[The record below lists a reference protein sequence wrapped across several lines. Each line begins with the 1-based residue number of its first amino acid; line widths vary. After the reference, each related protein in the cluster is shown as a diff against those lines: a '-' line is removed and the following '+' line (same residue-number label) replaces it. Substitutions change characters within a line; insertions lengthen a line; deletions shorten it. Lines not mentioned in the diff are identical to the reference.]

1 MHQDII
7 LLKVKTHYMRKIF
20 MLMLGMFTI
29 CLYTFAQNRTITGKV
44 TDEQG
49 NPIPLASVTVKGTNV
64 GTTTSNSGDFTLSVP
79 ESARTLVI
87 SSVGLAEREVA
98 ITGNTNYSINM
109 SATVSD
115 LQEVVVTGYSRI
127 KKSEYVGAAS
137 KIDKNQIELVPV
149 GSFDQILQGRAPGL
163 RVSAGSGQPGAS
175 ASVQIRGPKS
185 IGGGSTPLYVIDG
198 IPVEQSVFQS
208 YNPND
213 FETVD
218 IIKDASAAALYG
230 SSGAA
235 GVIVITTKRGR
246 PGQTRIMYRPQLG
259 ISQPGIQPFNM
270 MTSTEILQFQEN
282 LGKFIPGI
290 GLPGWRYSPVN
301 PANASLSQAQKDA
314 NAQILDSISNIN
326 TDWQDIFQRQGTFQ
340 SHDFSISGGTDKT
353 QFFTS
358 LGYYNEDGIG
368 ERSNLERYT
377 VRLNLTH
384 NADRLSAQFNSTIG
398 YNNRDFI
405 ESENGI
411 ALANP
416 FAAAYLALP
425 YHRLFKDDGT
435 VDVGSGKVGPNAY
448 QRIRDIERKS
458 NQMKATVSVN
468 LNYDITDNI
477 YIGTTLGGD
486 FRETNNI
493 TYFKPN
499 TFTTSVS
506 GFPTNFNQA
515 GSYTE
520 NFGRNFQGN
529 TRGFL
534 GYKNKFNDVHS
545 LDATVFAEYFFIRTK
560 NLGITAFNLNPKL
573 ANTPAA
579 IPQGQPTQIELFNRV
594 NGGKSESATVSYI
607 GNVKYSFADK
617 YFVDFTARRDGTSI
631 LPEPNR
637 WQNFYAAGVLWNVL
651 KEGFTQN
658 WNALST
664 LRIRASYGSSANAAN
679 FPFGDFGYLALYG
692 AGNYG
697 GLQTLTPT
705 TVGNPVADW
714 EYTNK
719 FNLGFEFGLMQERL
733 YGEMNLYNEI
743 TENLFITQQIPAES
757 GGSFLA
763 ASVNAGTMRNRGVEL
778 NLSYNI
784 LRQRNGLNWSVGG
797 NVAYNDNEITS
808 LGDEEEFEQGTSII
822 RVGLP
827 LGSHY
832 AVKWAGVDAATGNPL
847 YYDADGKIVTQFPD
861 AQIAEFGTFYAPWT
875 GGFNTSLRYKGLEI
889 GAFFNFQAKFSR
901 FNNQD
906 FFQLNHA
913 FALQGFNLRKEM
925 LTMWSQPGDVTNIQS
940 PLTQRQFSSK
950 DIQDASYL
958 RFRNLQVGYTFP
970 NSIIDK
976 LKYVQ
981 AFRFYAQ
988 AQNLYTWT
996 KWTGFDPEDN
1006 NNIAGYEYPLPRIF
1020 TVGVD
1025 ITF

>member
-1 MHQDII
+1 
-7 LLKVKTHYMRKIF
+7 MRKLL
-20 MLMLGMFTI
+20 LMVLGVVI
-29 CLYTFAQNRTITGKV
+29 ISGQLLAQQRTITGKV
-44 TDEQG
+44 TDDSG
-49 NPIPLASVTVKGTNV
+49 SPVANASVLVKGTTV
-64 GTTTSNSGDFTLSVP
+64 GTVTRGDGTYTLQVP

-87 SSVGLAEREVA
+87 SSVGLAEREVT
-98 ITGNTNYSINM
+98 ITGNTNYSTSL

-185 IGGGSTPLYVIDG
+185 IAGGSDPLYVIDG
-198 IPVEQSVFQS
+198 IPVEASVFQS

-230 SSGAA
+230 SSGAS
-235 GVIVITTKRGR
+235 GVIVITTKKGR
-246 PGQTRIMYRPQLG
+246 PGLTRIQYRPQFG
-259 ISQPGIQPFNM
+259 VSQPGSQPFNM
-270 MTSTEILQFQEN
+270 MNTTEILQFQEN
-282 LGKFIPGI
+282 LGMFIPGI
-290 GLPGWRYSPVN
+290 NLPGWRYSPNN

-314 NAQILDSISNIN
+314 NARILDSLGGIN
-326 TDWQDIFQRQGTFQ
+326 TDWQDIFQRQGSFQ
-340 SHDFSISGGTDKT
+340 SHDFSISGGSDKT
-353 QFFTS
+353 QFYTS

-377 VRLNLTH
+377 VRLNLSHT
-384 NADRLSAQFNSTIG
+384 ADRLTAQFNSTLG

-425 YHRLFKDDGT
+425 YHKLFREDGMA
-435 VDVGSGKVGPNAY
+435 DVGSGKVGPNAY
-448 QRIRDIERKS
+448 QRIRDIERYS
-458 NQMKATVSVN
+458 NQMKATVSLN
-468 LNYDITDNI
+468 LNYDITRNI

-493 TYFKPN
+493 TYVKPN
-499 TFTTSVS
+499 TFTTSRS
-506 GFPTNFNQA
+506 GFPTNFNQS

-529 TRGFL
+529 TRGFV
-534 GYKNKFNDVHS
+534 GFKNNFNDVHN
-545 LDATVFAEYFFIRTK
+545 LDVTVYTEYFFNRTK

-579 IPQGQPTQIELFNRV
+579 IPLGQPTQIELYNRV
-594 NGGKSESATVSYI
+594 NGGRSERATVSYL
-607 GNVKYSFADK
+607 GTLKYSFADK

-631 LPEPNR
+631 LPEENR
-637 WQNFYAAGVLWNVL
+637 FQNFFAGGLLWNVL
-651 KEGFTQN
+651 KEGFAQN

-664 LRIRASYGSSANAAN
+664 LRIRASYGSSANAQN
-679 FPFGDFGYLALYG
+679 FPFGDFGYLPLYG
-692 AGNYG
+692 PGNYG
-697 GLQTLTPT
+697 GLTTLRPT
-705 TVGNPVADW
+705 TVGNPIADW
-714 EYTNK
+714 EYTDK
-719 FNLGFEFGLMQERL
+719 ANLGFEFGLMQERL
-733 YGEMNLYNEI
+733 YGEINLYQEV
-743 TENLFITQQIPAES
+743 TRNLFISQQIPSEN
-757 GGSFLA
+757 GGAFLA
-763 ASVNAGTMRNRGVEL
+763 ASVNAGTMENKGVEL
-778 NLSYNI
+778 NLTYNI
-784 LRQRNGLNWSVGG
+784 LRQRTGINWSVSG
-797 NVAYNDNEITS
+797 NVAYNKNEITS

-832 AVKWAGVDAATGNPL
+832 AVKWAGVDAATGDPL
-847 YYDADGKIVTQFPD
+847 YYDADGKITSQFPD
-861 AQIAEFGTFYAPWT
+861 AQVAEFGTFYAPWT

-925 LTMWSQPGDVTNIQS
+925 LTMWSQPGDVTNIQK
-940 PLTQRQFSSK
+940 PTTQRQFSSK

-958 RFRNLQVGYTFP
+958 RFRNLQVGYSFP
-970 NSIIDK
+970 ATIINK
-976 LKYVQ
+976 LKYIQ

-996 KWTGFDPEDN
+996 KWSGFDPEDD

-1020 TVGVD
+1020 TIGVD

>member
-1 MHQDII
+1 
-7 LLKVKTHYMRKIF
+7 MRKLIMLLLGVLPFF
-20 MLMLGMFTI
+20 MQAL
-29 CLYTFAQNRTITGKV
+29 AQERTITGKV
-44 TDEQG
+44 TDSQG
-49 NPIPLASVTVKGTNV
+49 NPVPLASVTVKGTNI
-64 GTTTSNSGDFTLSVP
+64 GTSTSTTGEFTLSIPANAKV
-79 ESARTLVI
+79 LVV
-87 SSVGLAEREVA
+87 SSVGLVEKEIDIDNSSNYEITLSESLVDLEGVV
-98 ITGNTNYSINM
+98 ITGYTR
-109 SATVSD
+109 V
-115 LQEVVVTGYSRI
+115 

-137 KIDKNQIELVPV
+137 KIDKSQIELVPV

-185 IGGGSTPLYVIDG
+185 IAGGSDPLYVIDG
-198 IPVEQSVFQS
+198 IPVEASVFQS

-230 SSGAA
+230 SSGAS
-235 GVIVITTKRGR
+235 GVIVITTKRGK
-246 PGQTRIMYRPQLG
+246 PGQTRITYRPQLG
-259 ISQPGIQPFNM
+259 ISQPGSQPFNM
-270 MTSTEILQFQEN
+270 MNTAEILQFQEN
-282 LGKFIPGI
+282 LGMFIPGI
-290 GLPGWRYSPVN
+290 GLPGWRYSPIN
-301 PANASLSQAQKDA
+301 PANASLSQAQKDE
-314 NAQILDSISNIN
+314 NARILDSLRGIN
-326 TDWQDIFQRQGTFQ
+326 TDWQDIFQRQGSFQ
-340 SHDFSISGGTDKT
+340 SHDFSISGGTDRT
-353 QFFTS
+353 QFYTS

-377 VRLNLTH
+377 VRLNLSHT
-384 NADRLSAQFNSTIG
+384 ADRLTAQFNSTLG
-398 YNNRDFI
+398 YSNRDFI

-425 YHRLFKDDGT
+425 YHKLFKEDGT
-435 VDVGSGKVGPNAY
+435 ADVGSGKVGPNAY
-448 QRIRDIERKS
+448 QRIRDIERYN
-458 NQMKATVSVN
+458 NQMKATVSLN
-468 LNYDITDNI
+468 LNYDITKNI

-486 FRETNNI
+486 FRETNNV
-493 TYFKPN
+493 TYLKPN

-529 TRGFL
+529 TRGFI
-534 GYKNKFNDVHS
+534 GFRNNFNDVHN
-545 LDATVFAEYFFIRTK
+545 LDVTLYGEYFFNRSK

-573 ANTPAA
+573 SNTPAA
-579 IPQGQPTQIELFNRV
+579 IPQGQPTQIELYNRV
-594 NGGKSESATVSYI
+594 NGGRSERATVSYL
-607 GNVKYSFADK
+607 GTVKYSFAEK

-631 LPEPNR
+631 LPDVNR
-637 WQNFYAAGVLWNVL
+637 YQNFFAAGLLWNVL

-664 LRIRASYGSSANAAN
+664 LRIRASYGSSANAQN
-679 FPFGDFGYLALYG
+679 FPFGDFGYLPLYG
-692 AGNYG
+692 PGNYG
-697 GLQTLTPT
+697 GLTTLTPT
-705 TVGNPVADW
+705 TVGNPAADW
-714 EYTNK
+714 EYTDK
-719 FNLGFEFGLMQERL
+719 ANLGFEFGLMQERL
-733 YGEMNLYNEI
+733 YGELNLYNEI
-743 TENLFITQQIPAES
+743 TRNLFIEQQIPAEN

-763 ASVNAGTMRNRGVEL
+763 ADVNAGEMRNRGVEL
-778 NLSYNI
+778 NLTYNI
-784 LRQRNGLNWSVGG
+784 LRQRSGLNWSVSG

-832 AVKWAGVDAATGNPL
+832 SVKWAGVDAATGDPL
-847 YYDADGKIVTQFPD
+847 YYDAEGKITSQFPD
-861 AQIAEFGTFYAPWT
+861 AQVAEFGTFYAPWT
-875 GGFNTSLRYKGLEI
+875 GGFNTSLRFKGLEV

-925 LTMWSQPGDVTNIQS
+925 LTMWSQPGDVTNIQK
-940 PLTQRQFSSK
+940 PTTQRQFSSK

-958 RFRNLQVGYTFP
+958 RFRNLQVAY
-970 NSIIDK
+970 SIPATILNK
-976 LKYVQ
+976 IKYVE

-996 KWTGFDPEDN
+996 KWTGFDPEDD

-1020 TVGVD
+1020 TIGVD

>member
-1 MHQDII
+1 
-7 LLKVKTHYMRKIF
+7 MRKFF
-20 MLMLGMFTI
+20 MLLLGVFSFFMQT
-29 CLYTFAQNRTITGKV
+29 LAQERIITGKV
-44 TDEQG
+44 MDSQG
-49 NPIPLASVTVKGTNV
+49 NPVPLASVTVKGTNI
-64 GTTTSNSGDFTLSVP
+64 GTSTTTNGEFTLSVP
-79 ESARTLVI
+79 TNAKTLVV
-87 SSVGLAEREVA
+87 SSVGLMEREVEIDTRSNYEISLDPSTGDLEEVV
-98 ITGNTNYSINM
+98 ITGYTR
-109 SATVSD
+109 V
-115 LQEVVVTGYSRI
+115 

-137 KIDKNQIELVPV
+137 KIDKSQIELVPV

-185 IGGGSTPLYVIDG
+185 IAGGSDPLYVIDG
-198 IPVEQSVFQS
+198 IPVEASVFQS

-230 SSGAA
+230 SSGAS

-246 PGQTRIMYRPQLG
+246 PGQTRITYRPQLG
-259 ISQPGIQPFNM
+259 ISQPGSQPFNM
-270 MTSTEILQFQEN
+270 MNTAEILQFQEN

-290 GLPGWRYSPVN
+290 GLPGWRYSPNN
-301 PANASLSQAQKDA
+301 PANASLSQAQKDE
-314 NAQILDSISNIN
+314 NARILDSIGGIK
-326 TDWQDIFQRQGTFQ
+326 TDWQDIFQRQGSFQ
-340 SHDFSISGGTDKT
+340 SHDFSISGGTDRT
-353 QFFTS
+353 QFYTS

-377 VRLNLTH
+377 VRLNLSHT
-384 NADRLSAQFNSTIG
+384 ADRLTAQFNSTLG
-398 YNNRDFI
+398 YSNRDFI

-425 YHRLFKDDGT
+425 YHKLFREDGT
-435 VDVGSGKVGPNAY
+435 ADVGSGKVGPNAY
-448 QRIRDIERKS
+448 QRIRDIERYN
-458 NQMKATVSVN
+458 NQMKATVSLN
-468 LNYDITDNI
+468 LNYDITNNI

-486 FRETNNI
+486 FRETNNV
-493 TYFKPN
+493 TYLKPN

-529 TRGFL
+529 TRGFI
-534 GYKNKFNDVHS
+534 GYRNNFSDVHN
-545 LDATVFAEYFFIRTK
+545 LDVTLYSEYFFNRSK

-573 ANTPAA
+573 SNTPAA
-579 IPQGQPTQIELFNRV
+579 IPQGQPTQIELYNRV
-594 NGGKSESATVSYI
+594 NGGRSERATVSYL
-607 GNVKYSFADK
+607 GTVKYSFADK

-631 LPEPNR
+631 LPEVNR
-637 WQNFYAAGVLWNVL
+637 YQNFFAAGLLWNVL
-651 KEGFTQN
+651 KEGFTQS

-664 LRIRASYGSSANAAN
+664 LRIRASYGSSANAQN
-679 FPFGDFGYLALYG
+679 FPFGDFGYLPLYG
-692 AGNYG
+692 PGNYG
-697 GLQTLTPT
+697 GLTTLTPT
-705 TVGNPVADW
+705 TVGNPSADW
-714 EYTNK
+714 EYTDK
-719 FNLGFEFGLMQERL
+719 ANLGFEFGLMQERL
-733 YGEMNLYNEI
+733 YGELNLYNEI
-743 TENLFITQQIPAES
+743 TRNLFIEQQIPAEN

-763 ASVNAGTMRNRGVEL
+763 ADVNAGEMRNRGVEL
-778 NLSYNI
+778 NLTYNI
-784 LRQRNGLNWSVGG
+784 LRQRSGLNWSVSG

-832 AVKWAGVDAATGNPL
+832 SVKWAGVDAATGDPL
-847 YYDADGKIVTQFPD
+847 YYDADGKITSQFPD
-861 AQIAEFGTFYAPWT
+861 AQVAEFGTFYAPWT

-925 LTMWSQPGDVTNIQS
+925 LTMWSQPGDVTNIQK
-940 PLTQRQFSSK
+940 PTTQRQFSSK

-958 RFRNLQVGYTFP
+958 RFRNLQVAYSLPATIL
-970 NSIIDK
+970 NKI
-976 LKYVQ
+976 KYVE

-996 KWTGFDPEDN
+996 KWTGFDPEDD

-1020 TVGVD
+1020 TIGVD